1 MTHDELIDPYLYNI
15 FFKEYKVNEN
25 DVAIS
30 LGAGEGEEVQ
40 YLSERVGPNGKVF
53 AIEAD
58 PRVFAVLQDNI
69 SRYKYKNVIALNIA
83 IADFEGSINIVDLGG
98 NGEANYVQKE
108 ESNNS
113 VSVQCTTMDKF
124 VSDYSLDKI
133 DYIKVNIE
141 GAEVEFLKGFQEK
154 YQIIKNWCIS
164 CHDFTGVESQ
174 KTFAFVTNYFKERNV
189 EFRTYEDLPFPIG
202 EFYVF
207 VSN

>member
-1 MTHDELIDPYLYNI
+1 MIKPLIDKFLYDI
-15 FFKEYKVNEN
+15 FFREYKVNEN
-25 DVAIS
+25 DIAIS
-30 LGAGEGEEVQ
+30 LGAGKGEETQ

-58 PRVFAVLQDNI
+58 PRVFAVLQHNI
-69 SRYKYKNVIALNIA
+69 SKYKYKNVIALNIA

-98 NGEANYVQKE
+98 TGSANYIQKE
-108 ESNNS
+108 ASENS

-124 VSDYSLDKI
+124 VSDYELEKI

-154 YQIIKNWCIS
+154 YQIVKNWCIS

-174 KTFAFVTNYFKERNV
+174 KTFNFVTNFFKEKNV
-189 EFRTYEDLPFPIG
+189 EFRTYNDIPNPII
-202 EFYVF
+202 EFYVY
-207 VSN
+207 V